1 MQLRPLALRRRGG
14 FTLLEVVIVLFIVA
28 LVLAAVH
35 SIAQCAVTLADD
47 VRRAQRRD
55 ARQQAFTTFGA
66 RLFAALPPT
75 AALNMKTTQDGGQYL
90 SGVELH
96 GVPSPF
102 NGMPDMVVSLFT
114 EAAPGGGVRMLLT
127 CREKKQEQEPARVV
141 LFDDL
146 GACEWRVFDPN
157 TRQWATLWAEPLE
170 ENAPHVHPL
179 LIEVVMTGGD
189 GMSARRVFWI
199 APSEPPSLL
208 MPAAGAANP
217 TAPVVEVPNR

>member
-1 MQLRPLALRRRGG
+1 
-14 FTLLEVVIVLFIVA
+14 
-28 LVLAAVH
+28 
-35 SIAQCAVTLADD
+35 
-47 VRRAQRRD
+47 
-55 ARQQAFTTFGA
+55 
-66 RLFAALPPT
+66 
-75 AALNMKTTQDGGQYL
+75 
-90 SGVELH
+90 
-96 GVPSPF
+96 
-102 NGMPDMVVSLFT
+102 
-114 EAAPGGGVRMLLT
+114 
-127 CREKKQEQEPARVV
+127 
-141 LFDDL
+141 
-146 GACEWRVFDPN
+146 VFDPN

>member
-1 MQLRPLALRRRGG
+1 
-14 FTLLEVVIVLFIVA
+14 
-28 LVLAAVH
+28 
-35 SIAQCAVTLADD
+35 
-47 VRRAQRRD
+47 
-55 ARQQAFTTFGA
+55 
-66 RLFAALPPT
+66 
-75 AALNMKTTQDGGQYL
+75 
-90 SGVELH
+90 
-96 GVPSPF
+96 
-102 NGMPDMVVSLFT
+102 
-114 EAAPGGGVRMLLT
+114 MLLT